1 MENSSFYIRNM
12 LQHYDRQLVSARRI
26 ARYRQNLYGPDP
38 VDDDP
43 QSKSLKRKA
52 LVERVAREIVENILL
67 AGTENTIVTDVRQR
81 LEAEFGEQFTFSFP
95 PLELGL
101 EVFRNTMNGP
111 VALSQDEKAS
121 LLERLWSITLER
133 VNETM
138 L

>member
-12 LQHYDRQLVSARRI
+12 LHHYDRQLVSARRI
-26 ARYRQNLYGPDP
+26 ARYRHNLYGADP
-38 VDDDP
+38 ADDDP
-43 QSKSLKRKA
+43 QAKELKRKA
-52 LVERVAREIVENILL
+52 LIERVAREIVENILL
-67 AGTENTIVTDVRQR
+67 AGTENAIVTDVRQR

-95 PLELGL
+95 PSELGL
-101 EVFRNTMNGP
+101 EIFRNTSDGP
-111 VALSQDEKAS
+111 AALNQEEKAS